1 MDTAS
6 GGESEGRRDEDEP
19 AQEQGRGDERLQ
31 VEPVADRGEA
41 GAFERTDEAREVPDR
56 ERVRGGAALLDLAPA
71 QSRREPEPCMA
82 DRRPVRPRNGSIL
95 DLPAALGQARAG
107 RVDPFYEP
115 VVGAEA
121 EPRTAGAR
129 GMRRQQDRTSVGQ
142 GKSVSVRVDL
152 GG

>member
-56 ERVRGGAALLDLAPA
+56 ERVRGGATLLDLAPA

-82 DRRPVRPRNGSIL
+82 DRRPVRPR
-95 DLPAALGQARAG
+95 
-107 RVDPFYEP
+107 
-115 VVGAEA
+115 
-121 EPRTAGAR
+121 
-129 GMRRQQDRTSVGQ
+129 DR
-142 GKSVSVRVDL
+142 KSTRLKSSH
-152 GG
+152 